1 MGLREQ
7 AALDGRAIL
16 EDLSGFGAAIT
27 LTSPEGVTSELVGTT
42 ADVALTIDPETG
54 QAVTG
59 RRTSVAV
66 SMLSLA
72 AMPAA
77 VADRTRRP
85 WLVTFT
91 DQHGVPGTWK
101 VADVQPDRSLAVVV
115 LILEAYAS
123 TD

>member
-16 EDLSGFGAAIT
+16 EDLSGFGTALT

-66 SMLSLA
+66 STLSLP

-85 WLVTFT
+85 WLVTFN
-91 DQHGVPGTWK
+91 DQHGVPATWK
-101 VADVQPDRSLAVVV
+101 VVDVQPDRTLAVVV

-123 TD
+123 AD